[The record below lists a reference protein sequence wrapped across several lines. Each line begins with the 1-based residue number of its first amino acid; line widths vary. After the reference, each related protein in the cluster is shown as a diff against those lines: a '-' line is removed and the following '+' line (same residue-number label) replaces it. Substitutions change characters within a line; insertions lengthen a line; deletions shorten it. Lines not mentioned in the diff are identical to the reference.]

1 MENEDTKGFYDK
13 EQSKLDNNGND
24 VEKKEV
30 ENKDAEKEDMEND
43 EKNAKEDQNDKLKD
57 KDVIEESL
65 AIVLGTSSAIA
76 TKLPNQPNKNQT
88 KFYSKPC
95 HVINYDRHKMI
106 VQKKTNCPLSNNQG
120 EITTELTGN

>member
-13 EQSKLDNNGND
+13 EESKVDNVGND

-57 KDVIEESL
+57 KVAIEESSP
-65 AIVLGTSSAIA
+65 ITLGTSSAIA
-76 TKLPNQPNKNQT
+76 TKTPNSTDKQQKKTYFN
-88 KFYSKPC
+88 PC
-95 HVINYDRHKMI
+95 PVVNYDRHKLL
-106 VQKKTNCPLSNNQG
+106 VQQKDKHPLSKN
-120 EITTELTGN
+120 